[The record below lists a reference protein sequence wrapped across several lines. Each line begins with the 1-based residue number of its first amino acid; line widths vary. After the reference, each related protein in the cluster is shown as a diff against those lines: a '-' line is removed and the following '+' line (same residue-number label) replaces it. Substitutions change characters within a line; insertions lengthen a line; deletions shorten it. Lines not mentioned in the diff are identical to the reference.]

1 MHLSYYIGHGILNK
15 LNTIVYIALQLH
27 PIYGYPTYKKECLF
41 LCLTQ
46 PLKPYS
52 PKKSEDSSAGLNELV
67 IKSLISPCYL
77 LPRSSSLVSFP

>member
-15 LNTIVYIALQLH
+15 LNTIVYIYIALQLH

-52 PKKSEDSSAGLNELV
+52 PRKSEDSSAGLNESV
-67 IKSLISPCYL
+67 INILIYSYYFL
-77 LPRSSSLVSFP
+77 SKTATLST

>member
-52 PKKSEDSSAGLNELV
+52 PRKSEDSSAGLNESV

-77 LPRSSSLVSFP
+77 SPRSSSLVSFP